1 MKILKRGILK
11 IRYRL
16 WNGGSGKYD
25 LIMNEAFG
33 YFEPAEFRKIADVII
48 FAENADEIFWRIKR
62 HCLARIKKLE
72 NTVYLDRHEK
82 AVLKRLRKYLEIL
95 AGRPYYRYNTFEKEA
110 EEYECRRNQ
119 RRIEEHRKLACSNE
133 NG

>member
-16 WNGGSGKYD
+16 WNGCSGKYD

-33 YFEPAEFRKIADVII
+33 YFEPAEFRKIANVIV
-48 FAENADEIFWRIKR
+48 FAENADEIFWRIKK

-72 NTVYLDRHEK
+72 NAYLDRHEK
-82 AVLKRLRKYLEIL
+82 AVLKRLQKYLEIL
-95 AGRPYYRYNTFEKEA
+95 AGKPYCHYNKFEK
-110 EEYECRRNQ
+110 
-119 RRIEEHRKLACSNE
+119 
-133 NG
+133 G